1 MKDLKLGKAIA
12 AGFGGT
18 LLMTMMMMIGPS
30 MGMPRMD
37 IAAMLGS
44 MFAGGSPPMGSGS
57 WLVGFGMHLII
68 GIVLLPVGFALISN
82 YLPTWNAVIKGL
94 FFGVTV
100 WLIAQLMVMPMMGA
114 GLFSSNLPQG
124 RMLAVGSL
132 LGHLLYGGVVGFVY
146 QRKGE
151 EELGHFSTPGF

>member
-1 MKDLKLGKAIA
+1 M
-12 AGFGGT
+12 
-18 LLMTMMMMIGPS
+18 
-30 MGMPRMD
+30 
-37 IAAMLGS
+37 
-44 MFAGGSPPMGSGS
+44 
-57 WLVGFGMHLII
+57 I

-82 YLPTWNAVIKGL
+82 YLPTWNAVIKGF

-124 RMLAVGSL
+124 MMLAIGSL

-146 QRKGE
+146 HRNGE